1 MEDKGRRQVGDPA
14 QSRATGEAA
23 RGRTQRPRR
32 YEIINQ
38 QCPQVSSLLVYN
50 CKVYWSNRLP
60 SHHSAILIVNFMLD
74 GCDGHHILLG
84 LSLHCAYVCIY
95 YVP

>member
-14 QSRATGEAA
+14 WSRAAGEAA

-32 YEIINQ
+32 YEIINR

-60 SHHSAILIVNFMLD
+60 SHRSAILI
-74 GCDGHHILLG
+74 LLK
-84 LSLHCAYVCIY
+84 LRYVWTVVLYC
-95 YVP
+95 VPLNWYRVGSA